1 MSDRKRKSVEKKME
15 EYKGIKKNQA
25 TKNTPTK
32 RGGPIE

>member
-1 MSDRKRKSVEKKME
+1 MSITTFIEKKME